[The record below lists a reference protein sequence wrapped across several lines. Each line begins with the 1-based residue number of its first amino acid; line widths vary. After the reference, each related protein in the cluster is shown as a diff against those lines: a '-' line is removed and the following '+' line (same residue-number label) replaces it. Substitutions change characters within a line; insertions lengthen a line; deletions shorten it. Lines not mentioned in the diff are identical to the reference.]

1 MDLVDL
7 YSLLQPTPT
16 GEPGRFTLDINRAR
30 ITVEGHHSEADWGAS
45 FQSPPTRSGP
55 VAPAVLDAA
64 LELFRSGSSTL
75 LFDLAGTRIINSI
88 GVSILLEVLE
98 EVLDRDGKMA
108 FCTLSPTIA
117 KTFEIMGLSHYAVIY
132 PDRSEALAAL
142 APHEH

>member
-1 MDLVDL
+1 MTTEELSVRTQAL
-7 YSLLQPTPT
+7 PEGVAVIEAAGY
-16 GEPGRFTLDINRAR
+16 INN
-30 ITVEGHHSEADWGAS
+30 EGGQRLA
-45 FQSPPTRSGP
+45 
-55 VAPAVLDAA
+55 DAA